1 MRFEKVY
8 IEGLGYHLPEN
19 IVTSA
24 EIENRLAPLYDR
36 LKLPQGRLELMSGIK
51 ERRFWK
57 RGFSP
62 VRLQLS
68 PEKKPLFNRVL
79 IKTK

>member
-36 LKLPQGRLELMSGIK
+36 LKLPQGRLELALKNAVSG
-51 ERRFWK
+51 K

-68 PEKKPLFNRVL
+68 PEKKPLSNRGL
-79 IKTK
+79 TKTK